1 MKNISSSVL
10 LFLLILNCKQEEKID
25 INYISK
31 EFNKRI
37 ENVEKIQYDVRKQ
50 MTFSDGN
57 ISDNE
62 GLAIIEKQPND
73 KIFGFSFYGIMNNTK
88 SAIYRDGNGFLI
100 SNDKN
105 EFKLVEVEQSFL
117 GRYGAQMIYK
127 DIFQLDDTYKSVE
140 VLETENSY
148 TITYKFEDDLE
159 NEITN
164 NTKILELDKNTFL
177 PKKVTISSVPD
188 FGSKNTT
195 VYVFDNVKTNETI
208 DKQIDEYIQDLNQF
222 ELIIEEEPQPN
233 ALLNKQLPSLSLKN
247 LFNDNETIQIKTDK
261 VTLID
266 FWEVW
271 CGPCIA
277 SFPKVEN
284 LKTKFSNN
292 LNVVGIVSEDTEKAK
307 NLVTKKGTTFLNLI
321 GNKEIKEMFNV
332 NSFPRYFL
340 IDKNGIIQKEYY
352 GFSDQIE
359 KDIEALIK

>member
-1 MKNISSSVL
+1 
-10 LFLLILNCKQEEKID
+10 
-25 INYISK
+25 
-31 EFNKRI
+31 
-37 ENVEKIQYDVRKQ
+37 
-50 MTFSDGN
+50 
-57 ISDNE
+57 
-62 GLAIIEKQPND
+62 
-73 KIFGFSFYGIMNNTK
+73 
-88 SAIYRDGNGFLI
+88 
-100 SNDKN
+100 
-105 EFKLVEVEQSFL
+105 
-117 GRYGAQMIYK
+117 MIYK

-140 VLETENSY
+140 ILETENSY

-222 ELIIEEEPQPN
+222 ELIIEEKPQPN

-277 SFPKVEN
+277 SFLKVEN
-284 LKTKFSNN
+284 LKTKYSNN
-292 LNVVGIVSEDTEKAK
+292 LNIVGIVSEDTE
-307 NLVTKKGTTFLNLI
+307 
-321 GNKEIKEMFNV
+321 
-332 NSFPRYFL
+332 
-340 IDKNGIIQKEYY
+340 
-352 GFSDQIE
+352 
-359 KDIEALIK
+359 